1 MARSKAPPAAKT
13 AGKKRER
20 AEDDVEAA
28 NGDETANKQPATK
41 QAKMTESERTSRS
54 KDKKRTDGL
63 DKSKLD
69 AIMSAYGVLPLQD
82 LGLDKPN
89 EPTPE
94 TILALVLHAMLTST
108 RISHG
113 LAYRS
118 VKRLIE
124 AGYHNLDTLKKS
136 TWQARTEVLTEGGY
150 TRYREKTATA
160 LGELA
165 EFVQD
170 KYGMWSNASSRHR
183 VSVPG
188 RRGKNYGHSILNG
201 DRQRP

>member
-13 AGKKRER
+13 AGKKREHD
-20 AEDDVEAA
+20 EDDVEAA

-41 QAKMTESERTSRS
+41 QAKMTESTRTSRS
-54 KDKKRTDGL
+54 KDKKTTASL

-69 AIMSAYGVLPLQD
+69 AIMSAYGVLPLKD

-108 RISHG
+108 RISHE

-136 TWQARTEVLTEGGY
+136 TWQERTEVLTEGGY

-160 LGELA
+160 LGELV

-188 RRGKNYGHSILNG
+188 RRGKNYGQSMLNG
-201 DRQRP
+201 DLLRP